1 MLFIKI
7 SLLSIF
13 SLPSPTLPTDEREM
27 NERTAVQLPALK
39 KCVLL
44 IFAIAFGCLV
54 LAAILASSP
63 PFPSGHSGT
72 SGIAVLLP
80 LGCPALRAPRNAR
93 GVLGCAMRFRPQD
106 SPCFVFVYYPEYH
119 SALGG
124 HCKFPPFPSGRGWG

>member
-13 SLPSPTLPTDEREM
+13 SLPSPILPTDEREM

-54 LAAILASSP
+54 LAAIPASSP

-80 LGCPALRAPRNAR
+80 LGCPALRGPQNAR
-93 GVLGCAMRFRPQD
+93 GILGCALRLRPRD
-106 SPCFVFVYYPEYH
+106 SPCLYTLHYTLYTA
-119 SALGG
+119 ALL
-124 HCKFPPFPSGRGWG
+124 PPLNPKL